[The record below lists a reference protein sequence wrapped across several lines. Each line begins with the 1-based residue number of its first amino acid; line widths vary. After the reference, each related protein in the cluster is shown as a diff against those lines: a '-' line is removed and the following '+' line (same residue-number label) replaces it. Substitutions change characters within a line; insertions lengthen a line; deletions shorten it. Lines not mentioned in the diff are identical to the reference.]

1 MSPSLKA
8 LKKIEGC
15 KLILD
20 KVQSP
25 QTIFL
30 PQKLLRLKPR
40 MSLMTC
46 DFLLYLF

>member
-1 MSPSLKA
+1 MSSSLKA
-8 LKKIEGC
+8 LKKLESC

-30 PQKLLRLKPR
+30 TKEIAKA
-40 MSLMTC
+40 
-46 DFLLYLF
+46 

>member
-1 MSPSLKA
+1 MSPSVKA
-8 LKKIEGC
+8 LKKKLESC

-30 PQKLLRLKPR
+30 TTEIAKA
-40 MSLMTC
+40 
-46 DFLLYLF
+46 